1 MRPIADVAADMGLP
15 ADALELYGRHKAKVP
30 LEAFPGG
37 PPKGKL
43 VVVTAMT
50 PTPQGEGK
58 TTTAIGLVQGL
69 ARLGRKPILTIREP
83 SLGPVFGIKG
93 GGTGGGLA
101 RAMPDTE
108 INLHFTGDAHA
119 VASAH
124 NLLAALADAAV
135 HHRTVPDL
143 EATGI
148 EWRRVTNTEDRAL
161 RRIVSGLGGRTN
173 SPLRE
178 VGFDID
184 AASEIMAVLA
194 LTTGYD
200 DLRER
205 LGRLLVGFSREG
217 KAVTASD
224 LNAVGSMMA
233 LLKDAIK
240 PNLVQTLE
248 GQPALVHTGPF
259 GNIAHGCSSI
269 LADRLALACG
279 DIVVTEAGFAADLGF
294 EKLVHIKTRSGG
306 HPPSAAVVVATVRAL
321 KWHGGVAQKEL
332 AEPNL
337 EAVHRG
343 MSNLEHAIG
352 IVRLFGLPAVVAIN
366 RFPNDRPEE
375 VEAVRGAARQA
386 GAHAVAE
393 SQVYSQGGVGGLE
406 LAEAVVSTCEQTSE
420 LKYLYPLE
428 ASIQE
433 KVEVLARQV
442 YGAAEVSWDGAALR
456 QARRFT
462 DLGWGDLPICMAKTN
477 LSISADPKML
487 GRPTD
492 YTFPVVGLRA
502 SVGAGFLYP
511 LAGEIQILPGLP
523 RTPNA
528 FRIDLDQ
535 QGNVIDLL

>member
-15 ADALELYGRHKAKVP
+15 ADALEFYGRHKAKVP

-58 TTTAIGLVQGL
+58 TTTSIGLVQGL

-93 GGTGGGLA
+93 GGTGGGQA
-101 RAMPDTE
+101 RAVPDTE

-119 VASAH
+119 VTSAH
-124 NLLAALADAAV
+124 NLLAAMADAAV

-194 LTTGYD
+194 LTTDYD

-205 LGRLLVGFSREG
+205 LGRLLVGFSRDG

-321 KWHGGVAQKEL
+321 KWHGGVAQKDL

-337 EAVHRG
+337 DAVHRG

-366 RFPNDRPEE
+366 RFPDDRPEE
-375 VEAVRGAARQA
+375 VEAIRDAAGQA

-393 SQVYSQGGVGGLE
+393 SHVYSEGGAGGLE
-406 LAEAVVSTCEQTSE
+406 LAEAVVSACEQPSD

-442 YGAAEVSWDGAALR
+442 YGAAEVIWDGAALR
-456 QARRFT
+456 QAHRYT
-462 DLGWGDLPICMAKTN
+462 DLGWASLPICMAKTN

-487 GRPTD
+487 GRPRD
-492 YTFPVVGLRA
+492 FTFPVVGLRA

-511 LAGEIQILPGLP
+511 LAGEIQTLPGLP